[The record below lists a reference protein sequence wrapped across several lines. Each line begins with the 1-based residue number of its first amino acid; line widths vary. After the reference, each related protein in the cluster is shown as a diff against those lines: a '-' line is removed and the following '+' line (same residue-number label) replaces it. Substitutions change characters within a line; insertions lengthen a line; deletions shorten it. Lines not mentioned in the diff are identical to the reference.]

1 MSDQRQRQMLNLVGV
16 AGVAFFAI
24 YLIRRIQ
31 DGQVASAL
39 WACHLASLLTG
50 TGILLRRPTFIGIG
64 VLWLVVGIPLWCV
77 YLAIGGAFRPA
88 SLLTHVGGLAV
99 GVLGL
104 KAIGMRSNL
113 WWKAILVL
121 LVLLAISRW
130 LTPPELNVNLAFHFF
145 HELRGSV
152 SDHHALSLAVLTLI
166 ASLTFRVAEE
176 GLKRWFPPRS
186 QFANRETLWDNLTA

>member
-1 MSDQRQRQMLNLVGV
+1 MKSDQRQRLILNLVGI

-121 LVLLAISRW
+121 LVLLCH
-130 LTPPELNVNLAFHFF
+130 LTMADASGVE
-145 HELRGSV
+145 RQSG
-152 SDHHALSLAVLTLI
+152 LSLLSRTQR
-166 ASLTFRVAEE
+166 FRIRPSCLVV
-176 GLKRWFPPRS
+176 GRS
-186 QFANRETLWDNLTA
+186 HAHRIFDVSSCRGRIKEVVSTEIPIRKS

>member
-1 MSDQRQRQMLNLVGV
+1 MLNLVGV

-31 DGQVASAL
+31 DGQVAAAL

-88 SLLTHVGGLAV
+88 SLVNTCYGIKKPSTI
-99 GVLGL
+99 GL

-176 GLKRWFPPRS
+176 GLKRWFHRDPNS
-186 QFANRETLWDNLTA
+186 QNREDSLWDNLTA